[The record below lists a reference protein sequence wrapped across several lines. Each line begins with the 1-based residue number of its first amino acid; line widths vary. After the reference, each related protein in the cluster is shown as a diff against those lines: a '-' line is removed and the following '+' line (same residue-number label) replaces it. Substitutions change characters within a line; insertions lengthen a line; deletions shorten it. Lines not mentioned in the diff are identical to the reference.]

1 MVLFGVFLSIFTLGG
16 LASLLLSL
24 RELYGV
30 RRIAPLAL
38 ERIAQ
43 ATAVRRLRWHK
54 NGGEVQV
61 SQLSPL
67 QGDERFHLFLSHAWG
82 TGQDQMRIVKTRFRE
97 MIPGASIFL
106 DVDDMLEGNG
116 ASYVALSHTVLIFM
130 SSGYLASLNCMRE
143 LVFATHLGK
152 PLVVMHEL
160 DHRHGGQHLDDIA
173 EKLHVTTTKLFANLA
188 PEMDAWG
195 YSAPTAAELHRALF
209 TSAVEPLVE
218 WNRIGVF
225 QDVTMR
231 LIAERLLPTEQR
243 GSTFVQGEASATP
256 LPVLPPP
263 DAPHRYHIFCSEHN
277 LGGLALLTE
286 VSDACGL
293 PLAVTTQA
301 SELPACQHMLLYLTT
316 DTWRSATPADA
327 ERSAALAADVRR
339 ALELKTHLLLA
350 HELPGLDPPG
360 ARAAEHFDSFFASAD
375 GATPPELLQ
384 HGIYAEIAVALK
396 CGEWRRTSLVLL
408 ARSLLGNAKHELQG
422 ARAANE
428 QGTRAGHERAH
439 KYVDEPNAH
448 LGPDLRGLMTR
459 SLGALQALRARNAP
473 SKASATGSVTSTTVG
488 MIWHGRGA
496 SGCAAQGL

>member
-1 MVLFGVFLSIFTLGG
+1 
-16 LASLLLSL
+16 
-24 RELYGV
+24 
-30 RRIAPLAL
+30 
-38 ERIAQ
+38 
-43 ATAVRRLRWHK
+43 
-54 NGGEVQV
+54 
-61 SQLSPL
+61 
-67 QGDERFHLFLSHAWG
+67 
-82 TGQDQMRIVKTRFRE
+82 MRIVKTRFRE

-143 LVFATHLGK
+143 LLFATHLGK

-225 QDVTMR
+225 QDVTVRAERLLDAARGGAASGASAHPRREHAPEAASMHPSREHAPVPSFATDRALGSRVLLVLTARLAPLACPTQMR